1 VLRYWLYM
9 FKTTYEKKSYLGKLA
24 FYATVLFLPAILM
37 ALVEMVAADSAISVS
52 SGDPTRFL
60 AFIVY
65 FLPGLIIAK
74 KVTDSWLRTAGIG
87 IAYALISPGYYLWA
101 MQMACNIG
109 GHCVSV

>member
-1 VLRYWLYM
+1 M
-9 FKTTYEKKSYLGKLA
+9 FSTAYEKKSYIGKLA
-24 FYATVLFLPAILM
+24 FYAIVLFLPAILM
-37 ALVEMVAADSAISVS
+37 AVVEMVAADSAISVS

-65 FLPGLIIAK
+65 FLPGLVFTK
-74 KVTDSWLRTAGIG
+74 KSTDSWIRTLGVG
-87 IAYALISPGYYLWA
+87 IAYALISPAYYLWA